1 MSLPW
6 ATPGEKGCP
15 CAVFSLTATA
25 QYCVCR
31 LCACFCVVGKD
42 CPRWL
47 SLRVSPVGHPP
58 LYMSIHNPVLS
69 VPSVAV
75 PDLFVDLSGLQQ
87 AFQLKQVEKFL
98 ETIVKKRGNIY
109 LEWWAQ
115 WKALQGFS
123 LWPAHSLK
131 QLKLPVPRDASSGWI
146 TGAVHTV
153 WSQPVC
159 PELGF
164 WSAQAFIVSKLA
176 YCMDISIWI
185 GWKFSFCFEVQP
197 YNNTLFLYVYHKPV
211 ANLGR
216 YLGFTKMQTAAS
228 QEISNKTE
236 FSQV

>member
-15 CAVFSLTATA
+15 CAVLSLTATA

-31 LCACFCVVGKD
+31 LCVCFCVVGQD

-131 QLKLPVPRDASSGWI
+131 QLKLPVPRDAGSGWI

-153 WSQPVC
+153 VTASLPRAGLLECTSICSIQTCLLYGHFHMNWMEVQ
-159 PELGF
+159 LLL
-164 WSAQAFIVSKLA
+164 WSAAIQQHSVLTCLSQACCKLGALSWFHKNANSSK
-176 YCMDISIWI
+176 SR
-185 GWKFSFCFEVQP
+185 
-197 YNNTLFLYVYHKPV
+197 
-211 ANLGR
+211 NL
-216 YLGFTKMQTAAS
+216 
-228 QEISNKTE
+228 
-236 FSQV
+236 